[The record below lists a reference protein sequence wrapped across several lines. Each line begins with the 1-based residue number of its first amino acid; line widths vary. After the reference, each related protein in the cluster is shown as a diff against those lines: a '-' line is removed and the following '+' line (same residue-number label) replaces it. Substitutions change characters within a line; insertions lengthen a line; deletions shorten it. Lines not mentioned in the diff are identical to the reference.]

1 MCDLQYKEIAM
12 TNITLAIDEQL
23 LEQGRTYA
31 QNNGMSFNTLV
42 RTLIEKTVGHSTD
55 WLDEVFTQMDESGAN
70 SNGQTWTREDLYR
83 G

>member
-1 MCDLQYKEIAM
+1 M

-23 LEQGRTYA
+23 LEQGRSYA
-31 QNNGMSFNTLV
+31 QRNGMSFNTLV
-42 RTLIEKTVGHSTD
+42 RTLIEKTVGNSTD

-70 SNGQTWTREDLYR
+70 SNGQTWTRENLYR